1 MRKRRSRETFRRIRG
16 LRQRHH
22 VSDDRRQRRNILGA
36 DEFGLMT
43 WQTCKL
49 QFLQGALLPEPT
61 SSEAAPPTT
70 LPTPPN
76 HFHLSIPKNDA
87 CILSLVHISTILL
100 TILILKH
107 TIPFLLRVAMGIGH
121 ILCAMITS
129 CTSYLTTTWAH
140 RVAPPNTSGTSS
152 DVEYID

>member
-140 RVAPPNTSGTSS
+140 RVAPPNTSAASS